1 MTADSAGTEAERRNG
16 GQMGVGISVVMS
28 LYNSAS
34 YLDAALGSLAGQ
46 TRHADEIILIDDGST
61 DSSLEVAKKWE
72 PLLPLNVIS
81 LGRNRGPGAARNVG
95 IEAARFEA
103 IAVFDSDDIALPQH
117 LEHCESLYRSGKTLV
132 SAKALVWNPS
142 GSVRP
147 YPRHIPATNQLDALA
162 QRNIVFIASMFS
174 RETALA
180 VGGFGEKVG
189 GEDWQLWLH
198 LVASGATIVE
208 GAFPTVLYRRHENSI
223 SQKRSYTQGT
233 VELLDDLRSAYPAH
247 ARSFDRAK
255 MFLSAQQ
262 ALERAETHLE
272 EGHAIEARR
281 EVTTVL
287 RYGDRRLRFLGAAL
301 MATPNPL
308 AKRLLLRRRMS

>member
-1 MTADSAGTEAERRNG
+1 
-16 GQMGVGISVVMS
+16 MGVGISVVMS
-28 LYNSAS
+28 LYNSEL

-46 TRHADEIILIDDGST
+46 TRPADEVVLVDDGST
-61 DSSLEVAKKWE
+61 DRSLEVAKKWDSF
-72 PLLPLNVIS
+72 LPLNVLS
-81 LGRNRGPGAARNVG
+81 LDRNQGPGAARNAG
-95 IEAARFEA
+95 IDAARFEA

-117 LEHCESLYRSGKTLV
+117 LEHCESLYRSNKTLV

-142 GSVRP
+142 GGVRP
-147 YPRHIPATNQLDALA
+147 YPRHVPSSNQLDALA
-162 QRNIVFIASMFS
+162 QRNFVFIASMFS
-174 RETALA
+174 RDAALA

-223 SQKRSYTQGT
+223 SQKPSYTQGT
-233 VELLDDLRSAYPAH
+233 VELLDDLRVAYPAH
-247 ARSFDRAK
+247 ARSFARAK
-255 MFLSAQQ
+255 MILHAQQ
-262 ALERAETHLE
+262 ALERAEIHLE
-272 EGHAIEARR
+272 QGHPIEARR

-287 RYGDRRLRFLGAAL
+287 RYGDKRLRVLGAAL
-301 MATPNPL
+301 LATPKPL